1 MSEIIYLNEKQTKGI
16 AFVDKFGGRQMKIKA
31 SKFTGC
37 ANCIFTVLDK
47 EFNKDICGLTRNRYC
62 FSLERRDKIPI
73 IWVEDKG
80 EETNKN
86 NKTMEEK
93 KDNVTLFREIT
104 QKMAETYAKKNT
116 DYGDSFGK
124 SLDEFGLV
132 AGIVRMSDKFNRIKN
147 LIKQSNAPEN
157 CGIETTPQV
166 RDESIKDTLLDLAC
180 YSVMALVWLEK
191 KG

>member
-1 MSEIIYLNEKQTKGI
+1 MSKIIYLNNEQTKGI
-16 AFVDKFGGRQMKIKA
+16 AFVDRFGGRQMKIKA
-31 SKFTGC
+31 IEPKYGAIC
-37 ANCIFTVLDK
+37 DGCIFLSEEACDSTTFCWKHERTDK
-47 EFNKDICGLTRNRYC
+47 KT
-62 FSLERRDKIPI
+62 I

-80 EETNKN
+80 EEETNKN
-86 NKTMEEK
+86 NTTMEEK

-104 QKMAETYAKKNT
+104 QKMADTYAKKNA
-116 DYGDSFGK
+116 DYDDSFGK

-147 LIKQSNAPEN
+147 LTKQSNAPEN

-180 YSVMALVWLEK
+180 YSVMALVWLEQ
-191 KG
+191 KGK